1 MATQNKFVIEY
12 GLSVG
17 STEVITSSGKI
28 VAAAISDLSTDDLS
42 EGSTNQ
48 YYTDARADARVTAGV
63 TGYISIASLKTEVAA
78 SADFAAFKSRIA
90 AL

>member
-1 MATQNKFVIEY
+1 MATTNTFVIEY

-28 VAAAISDLSTDDLS
+28 VAGALSNIDSDDIT

-48 YYTDARADARVTAGV
+48 YFTSTRFNSSFDTRLANATIDGGT
-63 TGYISIASLKTEVAA
+63 I
-78 SADFAAFKSRIA
+78 
-90 AL
+90 

>member
-28 VAAAISDLSTDDLS
+28 VAAAISDLTTDNLT
-42 EGSTNQ
+42 EGSSNQ
-48 YYTDARADARVTAGV
+48 YYANSLVDTHLADASASKTLNNVQIDG
-63 TGYISIASLKTEVAA
+63 GSI
-78 SADFAAFKSRIA
+78 
-90 AL
+90 